1 VICNFSA
8 AGSSWIVAWAQTGEA
23 PYTTPENSQLVCDP
37 LANCQEAAGGSEIT
51 LSEVPVRVYL
61 Q

>member
-1 VICNFSA
+1 
-8 AGSSWIVAWAQTGEA
+8 
-23 PYTTPENSQLVCDP
+23 VCDP

-51 LSEVPVRVYL
+51 LTQVPVRVYL